1 MNRSTTAKEAL
12 IAELIGDVA
21 DLIDRAERLA
31 PAINKAREAMSDAAH
46 GLTSGVPSFKE
57 HMIKIAGITQASSID
72 QIERRAREMTIDTL
86 FGVKVA
92 MTQSARDLFKD
103 EVAPTLSQLN
113 KDLRD
118 AIDRAHH
125 PWDAWRTHAA
135 TAALSGAASW
145 LVCYFLCR

>member
-1 MNRSTTAKEAL
+1 
-12 IAELIGDVA
+12 
-21 DLIDRAERLA
+21 
-31 PAINKAREAMSDAAH
+31 
-46 GLTSGVPSFKE
+46 
-57 HMIKIAGITQASSID
+57 MIKIAGITQASSID

-86 FGVKVA
+86 FDVKVT

-125 PWDAWRTHAA
+125 P
-135 TAALSGAASW
+135 SW